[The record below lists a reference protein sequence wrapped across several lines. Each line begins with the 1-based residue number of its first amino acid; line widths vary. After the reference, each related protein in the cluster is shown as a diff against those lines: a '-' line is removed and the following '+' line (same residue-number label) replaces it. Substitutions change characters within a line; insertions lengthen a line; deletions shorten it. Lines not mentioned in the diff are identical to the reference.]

1 MAKTKVLITVKTY
14 PTLSAKYDEL
24 VCTAGFKE
32 DGKWIRIYPVPF
44 RKKSYNQQY
53 KKYDWIEVDLIK
65 NTSDFRPDSFRPK
78 SIESEIKRINLDIH
92 QRGFLVRLMKSL
104 KEYEKN
110 SILTRLPYSSI
121 VIPELTKFN

>member
-1 MAKTKVLITVKTY
+1 MVYVALQVL
-14 PTLSAKYDEL
+14 L
-24 VCTAGFKE
+24 C
-32 DGKWIRIYPVPF
+32 PF
-44 RKKSYNQQY
+44 
-53 KKYDWIEVDLIK
+53 I
-65 NTSDFRPDSFRPK
+65 DSWAE